1 MKVTVTFDVDGSEPH
16 TVDVTPSASVTDVT
30 PTPRTAASWVRQ
42 LHAKLTP
49 REVDVL
55 KLAATGLQYRQ
66 IGQILDISER
76 TVKTHMTNA
85 YTQTGMQNG
94 AMLVTWAWLT
104 GLIDENDIRRAWREI
119 APHLV
124 AD

>member
-1 MKVTVTFDVDGSEPH
+1 M
-16 TVDVTPSASVTDVT
+16 
-30 PTPRTAASWVRQ
+30 
-42 LHAKLTP
+42 
-49 REVDVL
+49 L

-94 AMLVTWAWLT
+94 AMLVTWASST
-104 GLIDENDIRRAWREI
+104 ANINPA
-119 APHLV
+119 
-124 AD
+124 

>member
-1 MKVTVTFDVDGSEPH
+1 MKVTVTFDIDGSEPH
-16 TVDVTPSASVTDVT
+16 TVDVTPATVTDVT
-30 PTPRTAASWVRQ
+30 TTPRTAASWVRQ

-104 GLIDENDIRRAWREI
+104 GLINEDDIRRAWREI

-124 AD
+124 SE

>member
-1 MKVTVTFDVDGSEPH
+1 MKITVTIDDHEPH
-16 TVDVTPSASVTDVT
+16 TVDVSPASVTDVT
-30 PTPRTAASWVRQ
+30 TTPRSAASWVRT

-55 KLAATGLQYRQ
+55 KLAATGMQYRQ

-104 GLIDENDIRRAWREI
+104 GLIDENDVRRAWREI

>member
-1 MKVTVTFDVDGSEPH
+1 MKVTVTFDVDGAPH
-16 TVDVTPSASVTDVT
+16 TVDVTPSATVTDVT
-30 PTPRTAASWVRQ
+30 TTPRAAAAWVRQ
-42 LHAKLTP
+42 LHVKLTP
-49 REVDVL
+49 RELDVL
-55 KLAATGLQYRQ
+55 KLAATGMQYRQ
-66 IGQILDISER
+66 IGAILDISER
-76 TVKTHMTNA
+76 TVKSHMVNA
-85 YTQTGMQNG
+85 YAQTGMQNS